1 MATSE
6 CGLRDPVRCGG
17 RDAPR
22 TAGKMPALLSA
33 ASRHFPTHCPLSSG
47 RDGACPV
54 SDAASRVSTRAFPW
68 SQPVAFRLVERTR
81 A

>member
-1 MATSE
+1 MANSE

-33 ASRHFPTHCPLSSG
+33 A
-47 RDGACPV
+47 
-54 SDAASRVSTRAFPW
+54 
-68 SQPVAFRLVERTR
+68 FRLVERTR
-81 A
+81 DRGVQSRTFSGPSTETLT